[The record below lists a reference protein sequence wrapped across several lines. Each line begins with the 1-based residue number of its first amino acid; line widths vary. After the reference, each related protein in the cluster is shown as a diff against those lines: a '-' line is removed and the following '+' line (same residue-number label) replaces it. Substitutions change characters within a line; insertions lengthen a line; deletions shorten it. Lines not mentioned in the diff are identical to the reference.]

1 MYTKYAQ
8 KRKRRT
14 TMTVKLRKVGNS
26 KTLTVPK
33 DIIITS
39 KEYTVK
45 NEGMNIVF
53 TPVVKKKKNIFATQE
68 WQNYDYQKDIENDV
82 ELQSVKPVGREV
94 VD

>member
-1 MYTKYAQ
+1 
-8 KRKRRT
+8 
-14 TMTVKLRKVGNS
+14 MTVKLRKVGNS

-53 TPVVKKKKNIFATQE
+53 TPVVKKKKNIFATTE

>member
-1 MYTKYAQ
+1 

-53 TPVVKKKKNIFATQE
+53 TPVVKKKKNIFATKE

>member
-1 MYTKYAQ
+1 
-8 KRKRRT
+8 
-14 TMTVKLRKVGNS
+14 MTVKLRKVGNS

>member
-1 MYTKYAQ
+1 
-8 KRKRRT
+8 
-14 TMTVKLRKVGNS
+14 MTVKLRKVGNS

-53 TPVVKKKKNIFATQE
+53 TPVVKKKKNI
-68 WQNYDYQKDIENDV
+68 
-82 ELQSVKPVGREV
+82 LQPKNGKIMIIKKT
-94 VD
+94 

>member
-8 KRKRRT
+8 KRKGRT

-53 TPVVKKKKNIFATQE
+53 TPVVKKKKNIFATKE
-68 WQNYDYQKDIENDV
+68 GQNYDYQKDIENDV

>member
-1 MYTKYAQ
+1 
-8 KRKRRT
+8 
-14 TMTVKLRKVGNS
+14 MTVKLRKVGNS

-39 KEYTVK
+39 KE
-45 NEGMNIVF
+45 
-53 TPVVKKKKNIFATQE
+53 KKKKNIFATKE

>member
-1 MYTKYAQ
+1 
-8 KRKRRT
+8 
-14 TMTVKLRKVGNS
+14 MTVKLRKVGNS

-53 TPVVKKKKNIFATQE
+53 TPVVKKNIFATKE

>member
-1 MYTKYAQ
+1 
-8 KRKRRT
+8 
-14 TMTVKLRKVGNS
+14 MTVKLRKVGNS

-53 TPVVKKKKNIFATQE
+53 TPVVKKKKNIFANKE

>member
-1 MYTKYAQ
+1 M
-8 KRKRRT
+8 
-14 TMTVKLRKVGNS
+14 
-26 KTLTVPK
+26 
-33 DIIITS
+33 
-39 KEYTVK
+39 K

-53 TPVVKKKKNIFATQE
+53 TPVVKKKKNIFATKE